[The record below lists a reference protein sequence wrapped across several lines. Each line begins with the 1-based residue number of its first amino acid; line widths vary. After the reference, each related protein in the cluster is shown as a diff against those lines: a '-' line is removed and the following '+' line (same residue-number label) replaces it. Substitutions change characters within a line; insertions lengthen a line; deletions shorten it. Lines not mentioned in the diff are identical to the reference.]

1 MADNL
6 LDITDLNVSFHVNG
20 GEKQI
25 LHDVNIKVRP
35 HETVCIVGESGSGKS
50 VTSLAT
56 MGLLASNGHI
66 TSGSI
71 KLNGQELTVLSEV
84 NLRRLRGN
92 EMSMIFQEPMTA
104 LNPVLTVGFQLAE
117 PLRIHRH
124 MDKKAA
130 LKEAIALLARV
141 GIPNPDKKV
150 DMYPHELSGGQR
162 QRVMIAMGL
171 AGNPSL
177 LIADEPTTA
186 LDVTIQAQILALI
199 EELKEQNGM
208 GVLFITHDM
217 GVVAQIADYV
227 VVMYQGHI
235 VEQGQAKAI
244 FEHPQEAY
252 TQKLLAAVPDI
263 DAPHIGVNA
272 PSTSNQDPLL
282 SVRDVS
288 TVYGNKKPLFGKGK
302 PGLRAVNHVSFD
314 IYRGETVGLVGE
326 SGSGKSTLARTIL
339 GLENQTGGKITYQ
352 GEALSDL
359 RHRSHKIVAQMQMI
373 FQDPFGSLDP
383 RQSVGAAIEETMV
396 IHHIGTSNDRHQKAL
411 NLLKAVGLAE
421 DAFVRY
427 PHEFSGGQRQRIGI
441 ARAIA
446 LNPDVVI
453 CDEAVSALDV
463 SIQAKVLNLLK
474 SLQKNLNLT
483 YLFITHDLG
492 VVRDIADRI
501 LVMYLGI
508 IVESGTTE
516 QIFSHPVHPY
526 TKRLLAAIPRPDP
539 ERRMPFSSD
548 IVAIPA
554 PSSVLMHEVEPSHM
568 VIDF

>member
-1 MADNL
+1 MADKL

-25 LHDVNIKVRP
+25 LHDVNIQVRP

-71 KLNGQELTVLSEV
+71 KFNGQELTGLTEAQMRS
-84 NLRRLRGN
+84 LRGN

-117 PLRIHRH
+117 PLRIHRN

-130 LKEAIALLARV
+130 RKEAIALLTRV

-162 QRVMIAMGL
+162 QRVMIAMAL
-171 AGNPSL
+171 AGHPSL

-199 EELKEQNGM
+199 DQLKEQNGM

-227 VVMYQGHI
+227 VVMYHGQI
-235 VEQGQAKAI
+235 VEQGQAKDI

-263 DAPHIGVNA
+263 DAPHVGVNA
-272 PSTSNQDPLL
+272 PSTTDQTPLL

-288 TVYGNKKPLFGKGK
+288 TIYGAKKPLFGKAQ

-326 SGSGKSTLARTIL
+326 SGSGKSTLGRTIL
-339 GLENQTGGKITYQ
+339 GLENKAGGKITYK
-352 GEALSDL
+352 GEALVDL
-359 RHRSHKIVAQMQMI
+359 RHRSHKMISQMQMI

-383 RQSVGAAIEETMV
+383 RQSVGAAIEETMA
-396 IHHIGTSNDRHQKAL
+396 IHHLATPAERHQKAL
-411 NLLKAVGLAE
+411 DLLKAVGLAE
-421 DAFVRY
+421 DAFDRY
-427 PHEFSGGQRQRIGI
+427 PYEFSGGQRQRIGI

-446 LNPDVVI
+446 LDPDVVV

-463 SIQAKVLNLLK
+463 SIQAKVLDLLK
-474 SLQKNLNLT
+474 SLQKNLDLT

-501 LVMYLGI
+501 LVMYLGT

-539 ERRMPFSSD
+539 ERRMAFSSE
-548 IVAIPA
+548 IVKMPA
-554 PSSVLMHEVEPSHM
+554 PSTVKMHEVEAGHM
-568 VIDF
+568 VVDF